1 MSLIILFKNKDQNYL
16 SYARS
21 KSFLKQML
29 FHSLYEVSIEFSG
42 TVFSENDVVGTCL
55 NGGQKNQLGGGS
67 TLDDVM
73 L

>member
-1 MSLIILFKNKDQNYL
+1 
-16 SYARS
+16 
-21 KSFLKQML
+21 ML

>member
-1 MSLIILFKNKDQNYL
+1 
-16 SYARS
+16 
-21 KSFLKQML
+21 ML
-29 FHSLYEVSIEFSG
+29 FRSLYEVSIGFSG

-67 TLDDVM
+67 TVDDVM

>member
-1 MSLIILFKNKDQNYL
+1 
-16 SYARS
+16 
-21 KSFLKQML
+21 ML

-55 NGGQKNQLGGGS
+55 NGGQRQGGGGS